1 MTTEAVDPLIGT
13 TIGNYEIKSLLGAG
27 AMGQVFLGEHPHIGR
42 KVAVKVLMAS
52 FSSNPEM
59 ADRFMSEAKAVNR
72 FNHPNIIQVFDFGKL
87 PDGRLYLIMEFLEGQ
102 ELSAYMEERGTLSID
117 ETAALMGQIASALD
131 AAHSAGIVHRD
142 LKPDNI
148 FIVHT
153 PTGSTVKVLDFGVA
167 KLLDP
172 ENMGAKHKTA
182 TGLIMGTPSYMSP
195 EQARGIGHQIGP
207 STDIYALGV
216 IVYQML
222 SGHLPIDAESVTQVL
237 LKHITDPP
245 VPIFEYLPA
254 FPPPLWNVIAMALEK
269 NIENRPPSAGAFH
282 QMFVNAAQGIPSHI
296 TAVGMVSPVP
306 ARSTLPGLSSSA
318 VKTSMTGEQIIEPV
332 RHSSAIWGII
342 AGIVVVVLGGVWWFF
357 LRNKSEAETSTPTTI
372 ADMQVVDDMQP
383 KPTTLPSDM
392 LPADDMQTPDMPPE
406 KNDMLATDMPPT
418 PMVQL
423 RIKSAQS
430 GLVFTLRIGS
440 EPEFEARTPF
450 EIQVPVGQRVWISPK
465 DPRYPQ
471 KVLTPTKDETLE
483 LQADVSPTMRVISP
497 MPPSERSMTPSNM
510 SKIGEDTIKI
520 MF

>member
-13 TIGNYEIKSLLGAG
+13 TIGNYEIKSLLGAC

-102 ELSAYMEERGTLSID
+102 ELSAYMEERGTLSLD

-153 PTGSTVKVLDFGVA
+153 PTGPTVKVLDFGVA

-245 VPIFEYLPA
+245 VPIF
-254 FPPPLWNVIAMALEK
+254 
-269 NIENRPPSAGAFH
+269 
-282 QMFVNAAQGIPSHI
+282 
-296 TAVGMVSPVP
+296 
-306 ARSTLPGLSSSA
+306 
-318 VKTSMTGEQIIEPV
+318 
-332 RHSSAIWGII
+332 
-342 AGIVVVVLGGVWWFF
+342 
-357 LRNKSEAETSTPTTI
+357 
-372 ADMQVVDDMQP
+372 
-383 KPTTLPSDM
+383 
-392 LPADDMQTPDMPPE
+392 
-406 KNDMLATDMPPT
+406 
-418 PMVQL
+418 
-423 RIKSAQS
+423 
-430 GLVFTLRIGS
+430 
-440 EPEFEARTPF
+440 
-450 EIQVPVGQRVWISPK
+450 
-465 DPRYPQ
+465 
-471 KVLTPTKDETLE
+471 
-483 LQADVSPTMRVISP
+483 
-497 MPPSERSMTPSNM
+497 
-510 SKIGEDTIKI
+510 
-520 MF
+520 